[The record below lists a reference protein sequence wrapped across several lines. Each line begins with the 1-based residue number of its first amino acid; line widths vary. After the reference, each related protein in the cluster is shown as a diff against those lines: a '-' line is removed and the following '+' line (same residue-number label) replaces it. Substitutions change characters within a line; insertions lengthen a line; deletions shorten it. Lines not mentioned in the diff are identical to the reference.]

1 MTDPIGAAGPSPLA
15 RSPDQRL
22 ENLKAQAEALEASFL
37 AEMLG
42 HAGLVRTPS
51 DLGGGAGEDQ
61 FGSFLREAH
70 AKAIVDRGGI
80 GLAEHLFNA
89 LKVRLDPPG

>member
-1 MTDPIGAAGPSPLA
+1 MIDPTGAARPTPLA
-15 RSPDQRL
+15 PSPDQRL
-22 ENLKAQAEALEASFL
+22 AALKAQANALEASFL

-89 LKVRLDPPG
+89 LKVRLDPPA